1 MDNFFASDNSYT
13 NIFIYLD
20 SLLINGLSS
29 VFLNGYIQKITVT
42 KTVDNYMSGRIDD
55 GLKTHDHNEYTK
67 SKQRNKQEITPKS
80 NDSHVKSK
88 SNSTY
93 CCDEDFRNE
102 SLEGRRNVR
111 LQESNETIYTCFSL
125 HRELHN
131 YMNSNSIIKNNI
143 TKDNIMNMSF
153 NSGDYIEIKGE
164 ITCISMTCYLDYL
177 ITIIDSFNT
186 PENVNLLD
194 NLLKENNPGIWTYNS
209 LLKVL
214 IHFKETLSKQNT
226 GDVIVNCGEKTVVLT
241 VIDDNFLESKAHI
254 FDKSNCCLTIF
265 GKVLKHCSFGES
277 LSLIRKTGHPDYYEG
292 FLNNLEP
299 YLQILRDNGISIPEA
314 PKTNYDENTLFIIP
328 ISIYI

>member
-1 MDNFFASDNSYT
+1 MYTFFSSDNSYT

-29 VFLNGYIQKITVT
+29 VLLNGYIQKITIT

-67 SKQRNKQEITPKS
+67 SKQHNKQAITPKS

-88 SNSTY
+88 SNSNY

-102 SLEGRRNVR
+102 SLEGRRSVR

-125 HRELHN
+125 HRELHK
-131 YMNSNSIIKNNI
+131 YMSSNSIIKNNI

-186 PENVNLLD
+186 PENINLLD

-214 IHFKETLSKQNT
+214 IHFKETLNKQNT
-226 GDVIVNCGEKTVVLT
+226 GDIIVNCGEKTVVLT

-265 GKVLKHCSFGES
+265 GKVLKHCSSGDA

-292 FLNNLEP
+292 FLNNLKP
-299 YLQILRDNGISIPEA
+299 YIQILRDNGISIPEA
-314 PKTNYDENTLFIIP
+314 PKTHYDEDTLFIIP